1 VASRR
6 RRCPARRTGD
16 RSRAVRKPMASR
28 IITTDSRDRALPKT
42 VHKVDRGRRV
52 STTITTSLVSLV
64 DKDLPRMGRREE
76 RGITTTDLAEDL
88 AARASRIMDRRV
100 ARKCRVSTT
109 VTGLAEHLAA
119 GSSPIVV
126 RTVDSRAGT
135 ITMDLVEALAASA
148 SRITDMKAVDN
159 GAGIITMDLV
169 EALAASASRIV
180 DMRAADNR
188 VGIITMDLVEALAA
202 NASRIVDMRVVDNRV
217 GIITMDLVEALAA
230 NALRIMDMRAAD
242 SGAGTIT
249 MDLVE
254 DLAASSSRIVDMR
267 VVDSGAGI
275 ITMDLVEALVVNA
288 SRTMD
293 RAVDRG
299 CRANTIIRLARAADR
314 NLGTVGRSPDRGATA
329 AIRTVRGRR
338 MAAMDSVS
346 SSEGRN
352 LARNRSV
359 PARAVLTADRWSIN
373 VPCPAARNPATSLP
387 AETARSIIR
396 PDRRQPPVRSSPAP
410 ATRSRSPQH
419 CRAARS
425 PSHPTQSAMAPRWRS
440 SRT

>member
-1 VASRR
+1 MASRR

-169 EALAASASRIV
+169 EDLAASASRIV
-180 DMRAADNR
+180 DMRAA
-188 VGIITMDLVEALAA
+188 
-202 NASRIVDMRVVDNRV
+202 DNRV

>member
-159 GAGIITMDLV
+159 GAGIIPL
-169 EALAASASRIV
+169 E
-180 DMRAADNR
+180 
-188 VGIITMDLVEALAA
+188 LVEALAA

>member
-180 DMRAADNR
+180 DMRAA
-188 VGIITMDLVEALAA
+188 
-202 NASRIVDMRVVDNRV
+202 DNRV